1 VMQNM
6 HLKETVSMEHLI
18 KHEPCDDVDCQ
29 ECCDH
34 ELEEHYMC
42 IYCGYQEDIGYIA
55 DLLEYQYGE
64 DR

>member
-1 VMQNM
+1 
-6 HLKETVSMEHLI
+6 MEHLI